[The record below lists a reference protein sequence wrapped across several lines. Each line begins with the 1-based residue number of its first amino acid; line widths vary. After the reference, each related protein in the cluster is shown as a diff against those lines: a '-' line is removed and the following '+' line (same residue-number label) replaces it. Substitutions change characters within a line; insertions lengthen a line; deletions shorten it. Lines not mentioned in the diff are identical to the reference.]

1 MDGKEYDAG
10 EDGYWETEPPTLSS
24 KGCFVEL
31 IMAASSFA
39 LKKMKVLWMMRTML
53 MLMRIDNRESLPS

>member
-39 LKKMKVLWMMRTML
+39 LQVKIILMVMRIVL
-53 MLMRIDNRESLPS
+53 MLIRMSRG